1 VELSKPKEANSREI
15 LTRKETF
22 TNSCQSRFNDINY
35 HRMTL
40 ERVESPAPD
49 FLRKFELSIPQLTFQ
64 VALFPDVTLRKNSN
78 TDDCAQQKQQLL
90 LPKQRMLFSVKYA

>member
-1 VELSKPKEANSREI
+1 MELSKLKEANSREI

-40 ERVESPAPD
+40 ERVESPAPAF
-49 FLRKFELSIPQLTFQ
+49 FLRKFELSIPQLSLFRWPFFQ
-64 VALFPDVTLRKNSN
+64 MLHCK
-78 TDDCAQQKQQLL
+78 KQ
-90 LPKQRMLFSVKYA
+90 